1 LSGSRGHNATSACEP
16 EAASPITLKEP
27 TIRPNL
33 DTNRLVA
40 AAVIAAGSVGLLTGP
55 GSAAA
60 VVPGS
65 NGTIVMSKCEDGS
78 DCKVGHIWTI
88 DPASG
93 AERQVTT
100 DASSWDDDPS
110 VSPDGTRV
118 AFQRC
123 PTAGTCRIAAVDIGG
138 GSVAYLTSGTRYE
151 DYPAFS
157 PDGSKLVFSR
167 RDATGAL
174 HLVVINAAGGSE
186 HPLTTGTAS
195 DYRAA
200 WSPDG
205 STIAFQRRKA
215 GVARIQKV
223 SASGGSPSP
232 LTAGP
237 SDDSPSFSPDGSR
250 IVFTA
255 NRVVEIMGSSGA
267 NRHALTAPGAG
278 LHDTE
283 PAFAPDGTQ
292 IVFER
297 YAGTTHAS
305 PLVVMNADGSNQH
318 LISGPSEVL
327 FRADWAPTHP
337 APATARGSG
346 AIVGRAQAPDH
357 SAAGVTLGAPSRESV
372 RNRRLHLFAMSDEPA
387 IGVASG
393 RIAIDALANSYRLRT
408 TTTAL
413 AANTRTNIR
422 LRIPRKPLRAIR
434 AALARHEK
442 LRARIVVRVQ
452 DRAGNL
458 TTKLRTI
465 RLEK

>member
-1 LSGSRGHNATSACEP
+1 VT
-16 EAASPITLKEP
+16 
-27 TIRPNL
+27 
-33 DTNRLVA
+33 
-40 AAVIAAGSVGLLTGP
+40 AAGTVGLLTGP

-123 PTAGTCRIAAVDIGG
+123 TTAGTCRIVAVDIGG
-138 GSVAYLTSGTRYE
+138 GSVADLTRGTRYE

-174 HLVVINAAGGSE
+174 HLVVMSAAGGSE
-186 HPLTTGTAS
+186 HRLTTGTAS
-195 DYRAA
+195 DYHPA

-205 STIAFQRRKA
+205 STIAFQRVEA
-215 GVARIQKV
+215 GVARIHKV
-223 SASGGSPSP
+223 SASGGSAAP

-237 SDDSPSFSPDGSR
+237 NDYYPSFSPDGSR

-255 NRVVEIMGSSGA
+255 NDAVRIMGSSGTHQ
-267 NRHALTAPGAG
+267 HALTAAGADR
-278 LHDTE
+278 HDTE
-283 PAFAPDGTQ
+283 PVFAPDGTQ

-297 YAGTTHAS
+297 YTGTTHAS
-305 PLVVMNADGSNQH
+305 PLVVMNADGSSQH
-318 LISGPSEVL
+318 LISGPTEFL
-327 FRADWAPTHP
+327 FGADWAHRARNAGSRAARSPSAPGRSRQRHHRGTHDP
-337 APATARGSG
+337 PEEVSRNG
-346 AIVGRAQAPDH
+346 AG
-357 SAAGVTLGAPSRESV
+357 
-372 RNRRLHLFAMSDEPA
+372 
-387 IGVASG
+387 
-393 RIAIDALANSYRLRT
+393 DAL
-408 TTTAL
+408 
-413 AANTRTNIR
+413 
-422 LRIPRKPLRAIR
+422 
-434 AALARHEK
+434 
-442 LRARIVVRVQ
+442 V
-452 DRAGNL
+452 
-458 TTKLRTI
+458 
-465 RLEK
+465 